1 VATSLHQILA
11 DLNTCLTDERGKM
24 SKQYQEK
31 LSQLRLSQ
39 TQLLQFITESKDKI
53 MQLSAEVQLKV
64 STEFTEEVRRLESV
78 IDGFQKP
85 FSDSPTYLPLYKE
98 ELVDYIDNIVKNELA
113 MRCTGGLLERI
124 IGTEREMVG
133 SVAELLPENYTTK
146 VVGVLQFREPFRF
159 SFAIHCRSLLDD
171 FREDLEFRFSL
182 GLTQLVRRFMML
194 RANTNGGHSR
204 DKVGSSMIPRS
215 ISTPDQEYAPTD
227 LGNYGEDAV
236 MHSLVYTS
244 AAYVANGGVGLLLV
258 GGLVYRTIGW
268 RVLAT
273 AGAVY
278 GLWYFYER
286 LSWNNRAKEQALKKQ
301 LRQHLSLKLRQLSH
315 TVTMNCDSQ
324 VTREVQ
330 EVLSRL
336 QAACTDCHQD
346 MKVDVDKLQRE
357 VAELDK
363 LAKELAQT
371 KGKATFLCSELDS
384 FAATHL
390 SKTSR

>member
-1 VATSLHQILA
+1 
-11 DLNTCLTDERGKM
+11 
-24 SKQYQEK
+24 
-31 LSQLRLSQ
+31 
-39 TQLLQFITESKDKI
+39 
-53 MQLSAEVQLKV
+53 
-64 STEFTEEVRRLESV
+64 
-78 IDGFQKP
+78 
-85 FSDSPTYLPLYKE
+85 
-98 ELVDYIDNIVKNELA
+98 
-113 MRCTGGLLERI
+113 
-124 IGTEREMVG
+124 
-133 SVAELLPENYTTK
+133 
-146 VVGVLQFREPFRF
+146 
-159 SFAIHCRSLLDD
+159 
-171 FREDLEFRFSL
+171 
-182 GLTQLVRRFMML
+182 
-194 RANTNGGHSR
+194 
-204 DKVGSSMIPRS
+204 MIPRS
-215 ISTPDQEYAPTD
+215 ISTPDQEYAPSD

-384 FAATHL
+384 FATTHL
-390 SKTSR
+390 SKTSSR